1 MSVPEISCPSCDT
14 SMPYTAAACPNCR
27 RRMVNIGPSFRVP
40 SQRVEVDYGPT
51 PYLECRAG
59 ACAFKVT
66 SKDLRCPNCGAAH
79 PHTASQSYF
88 RFIALL
94 LADHPILFIGAF
106 LTAIF
111 LVKSYCLIVVIV
123 LGILGGALIIRERD
137 RETGAG
143 EAQSRPESLSGSER
157 RIRER
162 LQEISRREGRILS
175 VFARAKQSKGE
186 DWQAVR
192 RRLEDALATLRRQ
205 QARYQVK
212 LFEIEAVRWQNRLA
226 PFLYG
231 LEELNEAQCE
241 NRLREVEAARKVG
254 DELRARLSKQA
265 AALGAPDEAEELGRK
280 VEETLGSAAKIHEA
294 LLARQAV
301 LTLRELGPAAD
312 ALEAPLRDEGALRE
326 VEVFNI
332 QVAITD
338 FSASLEELEAEYAR
352 AGDADERRPGGAGA

>member
-1 MSVPEISCPSCDT
+1 MAEPSGAVP
-14 SMPYTAAACPNCR
+14 
-27 RRMVNIGPSFRVP
+27 
-40 SQRVEVDYGPT
+40 
-51 PYLECRAG
+51 
-59 ACAFKVT
+59 
-66 SKDLRCPNCGAAH
+66 LR
-79 PHTASQSYF
+79 
-88 RFIALL
+88 
-94 LADHPILFIGAF
+94 
-106 LTAIF
+106 
-111 LVKSYCLIVVIV
+111 
-123 LGILGGALIIRERD
+123 
-137 RETGAG
+137 
-143 EAQSRPESLSGSER
+143 
-157 RIRER
+157 
-162 LQEISRREGRILS
+162 
-175 VFARAKQSKGE
+175 
-186 DWQAVR
+186 
-192 RRLEDALATLRRQ
+192 
-205 QARYQVK
+205 
-212 LFEIEAVRWQNRLA
+212 
-226 PFLYG
+226 

-254 DELRARLSKQA
+254 DELRARLSKQS